1 MKKVNYYS
9 DVFKMQV
16 VNEVL
21 SGAISKYEARRKYG
35 IGGSVTVLRW
45 IRKFESSKPKELFM
59 SEKKEKTV
67 EQLKLEIEQ
76 LKHQLEY
83 EKLKSKA
90 FDTMIDIAE
99 EEFKIAIRK
108 KPGAKQ
114 SKK

>member
-1 MKKVNYYS
+1 MKKVNHYS
-9 DVFKMQV
+9 DGFKRKV

-21 SGAISKYEARRKYG
+21 SGEICKEEARRKYG
-35 IGGSVTVLRW
+35 IGGNSTISKW
-45 IRKFESSKPKELFM
+45 IRKLEGSKPRNLFM
-59 SEKKEKTV
+59 SDKKEKTV